1 MVIDTSAVLA
11 ILLMESDAERY
22 AEAIGRHPTRLM
34 SALSMLEASIV
45 LHARKGP
52 AAVREFDLLVHHAR
66 IEIVA
71 LTAEQAET
79 ARDAWKKYARATTLP
94 DSILVIVAVMRYREF
109 PVSLC
114 CSRDRISPRP
124 TYSSA
129 RSRDSGSS
137 LLLRPRM
144 GGVV

>member
-79 ARDAWKKYARATTLP
+79 ARDAWKKYGEGNHVARLNLG
-94 DSILVIVAVMRYREF
+94 D
-109 PVSLC
+109 C
-114 CSRDRISPRP
+114 CS
-124 TYSSA
+124 YA
-129 RSRDSGSS
+129 LSRVSGEP
-137 LLLRPRM
+137 LLFKGSDFSQTDVLQCTLA
-144 GGVV
+144 